1 MMTMLQ
7 YSNNTDRAGR
17 CVIFV
22 TLAVALDVEPTI
34 FQVGIRAYFLGV
46 FQSTVLGDI
55 SGHWAHE
62 TIVRPV
68 VSLQCH
74 R

>member
-1 MMTMLQ
+1 MITVLQ
-7 YSNNTDRAGR
+7 YSNNTGAGR
-17 CVIFV
+17 GVMFV
-22 TLAVALDVEPTI
+22 TVAVALDVYITF
-34 FQVGIRAYFLGV
+34 FQVGIGAYFLGV